1 MFTKKIESL
10 TKVESA
16 DNSVSEL
23 MKSLPNHHYSTLHKL
38 NQKHELL
45 CHTLG
50 SIRHHVETED
60 SSSATWIKKTID
72 DMVNRLKTMV

>member
-1 MFTKKIESL
+1 MFTNKIEAL

-23 MKSLPNHHYSTLHKL
+23 MKSLPNQHYSILHKL
-38 NQKHELL
+38 NQKNELL

-50 SIRHHVETED
+50 SIRHHVETDASD
-60 SSSATWIKKTID
+60 SSTWIKKTID
-72 DMVNRLKTMV
+72 DMVSRLKTMA